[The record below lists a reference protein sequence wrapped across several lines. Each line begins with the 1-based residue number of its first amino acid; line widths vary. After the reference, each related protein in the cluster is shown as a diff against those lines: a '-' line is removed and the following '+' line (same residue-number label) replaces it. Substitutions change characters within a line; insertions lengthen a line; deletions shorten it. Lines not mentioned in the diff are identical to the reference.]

1 MNRRQYENQNSQPNR
16 PLINTDLTSNDT
28 FLHEGDTGGNGT
40 PKYEQNIFKNRKQYA
55 TQANTP
61 ARVPITKHKRLKS
74 SENMHMNVN

>member
-40 PKYEQNIFKNRKQYA
+40 PKYE
-55 TQANTP
+55 
-61 ARVPITKHKRLKS
+61 
-74 SENMHMNVN
+74 